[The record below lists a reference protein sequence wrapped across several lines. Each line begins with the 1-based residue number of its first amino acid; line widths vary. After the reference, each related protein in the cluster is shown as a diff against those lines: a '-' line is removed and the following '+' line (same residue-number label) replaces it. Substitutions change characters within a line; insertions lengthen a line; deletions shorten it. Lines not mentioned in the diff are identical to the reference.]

1 MSKLEELKALL
12 QASQRVVALTGAG
25 ISTESG
31 IPDFRSQTGIY
42 NTVTRPLMFSPW
54 FIRWFPDRWY
64 KTLAPMY
71 RTIRKA
77 VPNAGHRALKRLEL
91 AGKRVDI
98 VTQNIDGLHQAAG
111 STFVHQVHGR
121 LDRMR
126 CMKCGDCCALTPQHS
141 ATVSKTGKAPRC
153 RCGGALR
160 PDIVMFGELLPEEPM
175 RLSKLAMLEA
185 DVILVLGTS
194 LCVST
199 GLNLLRYRVEGTPVV
214 VINRDSTAADE
225 FADIVIHDSIGET
238 LAQAV

>member
-1 MSKLEELKALL
+1 MNKLKELKELL
-12 QASQRVVALTGAG
+12 EMAHRVVAITGAG
-25 ISTESG
+25 MSTESG
-31 IPDFRSQTGIY
+31 IPDFRSRSGIY
-42 NTVTRPLMFSPW
+42 NTLTTPLIFSPW

-71 RTIRKA
+71 QTIMKA

-91 AGKRVDI
+91 TGKRVDI

-126 CMKCGDCCALTPQHS
+126 CMKCGDCCALTPQYS
-141 ATVSKTGKAPRC
+141 ATVRKTGKAPRC

-175 RLSKLAMLEA
+175 RLSKLAMLDA
-185 DVILVLGTS
+185 DIVLVIGTS
-194 LCVST
+194 LKVRT
-199 GLNLLRYRVEGTPVV
+199 GLDLLAYRVKGTPVV
-214 VINRDSTAADE
+214 VINNNRTPADD
-225 FADIVIHDSIGET
+225 FADIVIHGSIGET
-238 LAQAV
+238 LVAAV

>member
-1 MSKLEELKALL
+1 MSKLEELKELL
-12 QASQRVVALTGAG
+12 RQSHHVVAITGAG

-42 NTVTRPLMFSPW
+42 NTVTRPLIFSPW

-71 RTIRKA
+71 RTIMKA

-91 AGKRVDI
+91 TGKRVDI
-98 VTQNIDGLHQAAG
+98 ITQNIDGLHQAAG

-141 ATVSKTGKAPRC
+141 ATVRKTGKAPRC

-160 PDIVMFGELLPEEPM
+160 PDIVMFGEPLPEEPM

-185 DVILVLGTS
+185 DIILVLGTS
-194 LCVST
+194 LRVST
-199 GLNLLRYRVEGTPVV
+199 GLNLLSYRVEGTPVAV
-214 VINRDSTAADE
+214 VNRDETAADE
-225 FADIVIHDSIGET
+225 LADIVIHDGIGDT
-238 LAQAV
+238 LAAVV